1 MEGRPWPRESRDRGM
16 ARQSVGE
23 EGARRRRGGQAMG
36 ADETTMR
43 VLVLTGARP
52 DIIKSASVA
61 HAREAEGRRT
71 FLVHGGPHD
80 RAFPALCRFLEMRP
94 FATVRP
100 GSRGPRLAEWRA
112 RQLEAPDPVIARATR
127 CHGGPRRHHDR
138 ARGRAPRLPPSRDP
152 SRTSRR
158 RIAARHLRHGAGAP
172 HGLARAPPPVVVR
185 RQRRRS
191 LAHAGGGAPWD
202 VRPCRG
208 VHGIASAL
216 RLDGERDKAKG
227 VPLILVGFFV
237 SAFASTAG
245 FLAAMGDMPRPRRV
259 RWRKTPRDRDRAPGA
274 PDPAT
279 RP

>member
-1 MEGRPWPRESRDRGM
+1 M

-52 DIIKSASVA
+52 DIIKSASVM
-61 HAREAEGRRT
+61 HSREAEGRRT

-80 RAFPALCRFLEMRP
+80 RALPALCRFLEMPP
-94 FATVRP
+94 FATVRL
-100 GSRGPRLAEWRA
+100 GSRGPRLAEWHA
-112 RQLEAPDPVIARATR
+112 RQLEAPDPVIARARPDAMVVQGDTTTALAGALLGFHHRVTR
-127 CHGGPRRHHDR
+127 RERLDGASLLGIS
-138 ARGRAPRLPPSRDP
+138 AMAPVLLMGWLVP
-152 SRTSRR
+152 
-158 RIAARHLRHGAGAP
+158 HLLWLCGDNGSGLLLMLAVVRHGMFG
-172 HGLARAPPPVVVR
+172 
-185 RQRRRS
+185 
-191 LAHAGGGAPWD
+191 HAAAF
-202 VRPCRG
+202 
-208 VHGIASAL
+208 HGIASAL

-237 SAFASTAG
+237 STFASTAG
-245 FLAAMGDMPRPRRV
+245 FLAAMGDMPRPRRIQ
-259 RWRKTPRDRDRAPGA
+259 WRKTPRDRDRAPGA